1 MQPKFFMRNFV
12 SVSKKSLPFPANPDV
27 GDYPF
32 ILGFRIKDICVQR
45 ELLTAKMRQ
54 WFAPDTES
62 VSVNYL
68 YVVEKSFEK
77 YENVFVL
84 SILNTAYLQ

>member
-1 MQPKFFMRNFV
+1 MLISPDG
-12 SVSKKSLPFPANPDV
+12 SK
-27 GDYPF
+27 YPF

-62 VSVNYL
+62 VSVII
-68 YVVEKSFEK
+68 VSCQEKFEK
-77 YENVFVL
+77 YELCICV
-84 SILNTAYLQ
+84 IYL